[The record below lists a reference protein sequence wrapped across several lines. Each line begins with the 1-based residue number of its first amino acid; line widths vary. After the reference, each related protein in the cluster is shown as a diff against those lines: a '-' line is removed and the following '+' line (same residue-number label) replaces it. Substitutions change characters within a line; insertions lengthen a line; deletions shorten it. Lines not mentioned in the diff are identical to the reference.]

1 MTTATSLADL
11 LLIRHAPSVDGG
23 AMAGRRD
30 VAADCSNAVA
40 IDALRARVNIGAGDA
55 LHASPALRCLQTAAA
70 LWGEAAR
77 QKPRLDSR
85 LDPRLRE
92 QDFGDWE
99 GVSYAN
105 LPDIG
110 PMAQAAL
117 AAFAPPNGES
127 FDALCARAAP
137 SLLALPAGRH
147 IIVAHAGIVRA
158 ALGIALGAAHL
169 GLGFSVAPLSLTRL
183 SRDLATGTW
192 AIHTVNWTAP

>member
-1 MTTATSLADL
+1 MTRDTTISDIF
-11 LLIRHAPSVDGG
+11 LIRHAPSVDGG

-30 VAADCSNAVA
+30 VGADCSNAVA
-40 IDALRARVNIGAGDA
+40 IDTLRARVNIGADDT

-70 LWGEAAR
+70 LWDIA
-77 QKPRLDSR
+77 PRNA
-85 LDPRLRE
+85 PRLRE

-99 GVSYAN
+99 GVPYAN

-110 PMAQAAL
+110 PLAQTAL
-117 AAFAPPNGES
+117 AAFTPPNGES
-127 FDALCARAAP
+127 FDALFARASPA
-137 SLLALPAGRH
+137 LLALPAGRH

-158 ALGIALGAAHL
+158 ALGLALGAAHL

-192 AIHTVNWTAP
+192 AIHAVNWTGQ

>member
-1 MTTATSLADL
+1 MTTVTSIADL

-40 IDALRARVNIGAGDA
+40 IDALRARVNIGAGDT
-55 LHASPALRCLQTAAA
+55 LHASPALRCQQTATA
-70 LWGEAAR
+70 LWGDAAR
-77 QKPRLDSR
+77 QDLHQ
-85 LDPRLRE
+85 DPRLRE

-137 SLLALPAGRH
+137 ALLALPAGRH

-183 SRDLATGTW
+183 SRDMATGTW

>member
-1 MTTATSLADL
+1 MTTVTTIADL

-23 AMAGRRD
+23 VMAGRRD
-30 VAADCSNAVA
+30 VAADCSNTVA
-40 IDALRARVNIGAGDA
+40 IDALRARVNIGADDI
-55 LHASPALRCLQTAAA
+55 LHASPALRCQQTATA
-70 LWGEAAR
+70 LWGDAAR
-77 QKPRLDSR
+77 QDLHQ
-85 LDPRLRE
+85 DPRLRE

-137 SLLALPAGRH
+137 ALLALPAGRH

-192 AIHTVNWTAP
+192 ALHMVNWTAP

>member
-1 MTTATSLADL
+1 MTTVTTISEM

-40 IDALRARVNIGAGDA
+40 LDALRARVNIGGDDT
-55 LHASPALRCLQTAAA
+55 LHASPARRCLQTAAA
-70 LWGEAAR
+70 LWGIAPH
-77 QKPRLDSR
+77 QDPHT
-85 LDPRLRE
+85 DPRLRE

-99 GVSYAN
+99 GVAYAN

-117 AAFAPPNGES
+117 AAFTPPNGDS
-127 FDALCARAAP
+127 FDALFSRAAP
-137 SLLALPAGRH
+137 ALLALPAGRH
-147 IIVAHAGIVRA
+147 IIVAHAGVVRT
-158 ALGIALGAAHL
+158 ALGIALGAAYL

-192 AIHTVNWTAP
+192 AIHVVNWTAL

>member
-1 MTTATSLADL
+1 MSTEIAIADIW
-11 LLIRHAPSVDGG
+11 LIRHAPSVDGG

-30 VAADCSNAVA
+30 VAADCSNAAA
-40 IDALRARVNIGAGDA
+40 IDALRARVRMGADDT
-55 LHASPALRCLQTAAA
+55 LFASPALRCLQTAAA
-70 LWGEAAR
+70 LWGVAPR
-77 QKPRLDSR
+77 Q
-85 LDPRLRE
+85 DPRLRE

-99 GVSYAN
+99 GMPYAN

-110 PMAQAAL
+110 PLAQAAL
-117 AAFAPPNGES
+117 AAFTPPNGES

-137 SLLALPAGRH
+137 TLLALPAGRH

-158 ALGIALGAAHL
+158 ALGLALGAVHL

-192 AIHTVNWTAP
+192 AIHWVNWTAQ